1 MTVATTIPVGHQI
14 LSNGEILELLGPHIT
29 PEAYAH
35 RMWKLYKIAR
45 KRIDDRPFQQYHRKT
60 PKIDAHLHINPDML
74 NRENFDY
81 VRKLIIS
88 TNQGGRSLIG
98 GICNRIIQVGYGNL
112 FRHTHPEI
120 IVESNHGIGQATS
133 KRRKIDVYIG
143 NPNLDAYISIT
154 TTPRERKMGDWPHEY
169 AQLSAVNVGSRKKWK
184 FVGLAFE
191 WEASTRDANIS
202 ELPQAMLTVAVENIE
217 DHSKFLKNLGS
228 DLW

>member
-1 MTVATTIPVGHQI
+1 MTATTTIPVGHQI
-14 LSNGEILELLGPHIT
+14 LSNGEILELLGPSIT

-35 RMWKLYKIAR
+35 RMWKLYEIAR
-45 KRIDDRPFQQYHRKT
+45 KRIDDLPFQQYHRKT
-60 PKIDAHLHINPDML
+60 PKIDPHLHTNPDMF
-74 NRENFDY
+74 NRKNFDH
-81 VRKLIIS
+81 VQKIIIS
-88 TNQGGRSLIG
+88 TSQGGKSLIG
-98 GICNRIIQVGYGNL
+98 GICNRIIQVGYGSL
-112 FRHTHPEI
+112 FRHTHPDI
-120 IVESNHGIGQATS
+120 ITESNHGIGKATS

-143 NPNLDAYISIT
+143 NPNLDTYISVT
-154 TTPRERKMGDWPHEY
+154 TTPRERKLGDWPHEY
-169 AQLSAVNVGSRKKWK
+169 GQLSVVNVGSRKKWK